1 MRRKV
6 SRSHAGGVASYVR
19 ATGLLYAF
27 AATFCVCAS
36 SQVDVVCLVRDLS
49 VDYVQYSSA
58 FPFWDCVL
66 LSCGVSFH
74 PFPCVCFSAEGFLDL
89 CNFPGVFMVGVTLG
103 DGLQPRS
110 WCAGRGLG
118 CALLWQR

>member
-6 SRSHAGGVASYVR
+6 SRSHVGGVASYVR

-49 VDYVQYSSA
+49 VDCVQNSSA
-58 FPFWDCVL
+58 FAFWGLCFAFVWF
-66 LSCGVSFH
+66 VFP

-89 CNFPGVFMVGVTLG
+89 SNVPGVFMVGGTLG